1 MNQASP
7 RSVRVIMP
15 GGVDNPA
22 TPSGGNTYD
31 RRVCLDLPRLGWQV
45 HEHAVAGTW
54 PQPDSAARAELA
66 RILRESADGSLVLL
80 DGIVACAVPDIIVPE
95 AERLRLAVLVHLPLA
110 DETGLAPSR
119 AEVLD
124 ATERKT
130 LRAVS
135 AVIATS
141 GWAADRLVDHHGL
154 VPGRVHVA
162 APGVDIAPLATGSTG
177 TTGVPQLLCV
187 ATVTPRKGQ
196 RRLVEALAAV
206 ADLPWNLVCAG
217 GLDQAPEYVAR
228 LRKLIVQLG
237 LTDRVQLVGPRT
249 GPELDTDYAAADLLV
264 LASYAE
270 TYGMAVTE
278 ALAHGVPVLATAVGG
293 LPEAVGHAPDGS
305 VPGVLVPTDDPAALV
320 AALRGW
326 LGEPDVRGRLAAAAR
341 GRRTALAGWE
351 TTARSLAGALEQLRQ
366 DQEYVQA
373 QAHVQPHVHV
383 QAQAQAQA
391 QAQEPRRTA

>member
-1 MNQASP
+1 
-7 RSVRVIMP
+7 MP

-45 HEHAVAGTW
+45 HELAVPGTW

-95 AERLRLAVLVHLPLA
+95 AERLRLAVLVHLPLG
-110 DETGLAPSR
+110 DETGLPSSR
-119 AEVLD
+119 AAVLD
-124 ATERKT
+124 AMERTT

-135 AVIATS
+135 AVVATS

-162 APGVDIAPLATGSTG
+162 APGADIAPLATGTTS
-177 TTGVPQLLCV
+177 TTGVPRLLCV

-196 RRLVEALAAV
+196 RRLVESLAAV
-206 ADLPWNLVCAG
+206 ADLPWSLVCAG

-228 LRKLIVQLG
+228 LRKLIAQLG
-237 LTDRVQLVGPRT
+237 LTDRVHLAGPRT
-249 GPELDTDYAAADLLV
+249 GPELDATYAAADLLV
-264 LASYAE
+264 LTSYAE

-278 ALAHGVPVLATAVGG
+278 ALARGVPVLATAVGG

-305 VPGVLVPTDDPAALV
+305 VPGVLVPPDDPAALI

-326 LGEPDVRGRLAAAAR
+326 LGEPGVRGRLAAAAR
-341 GRRTALAGWE
+341 GRRTALAGWD
-351 TTARSLAGALEQLRQ
+351 TTTRNLAGALEQLRQ
-366 DQEYVQA
+366 EQPQ
-373 QAHVQPHVHV
+373 VQPQQQPQV
-383 QAQAQAQA
+383 QPQVQVQA